1 MAKMTKSTFKTFV
14 EKELKTVDG
23 YGFDLALG
31 DGTVKRMGVYRN
43 EVDRRWDIID
53 VDTGLS
59 VCNSITRKDAI
70 ARAESEPM
78 VEKVTEFVA
87 KPKYETLKKRLADA
101 IKPAE
106 KPKANGPVIEA
117 IASPETG
124 GKLVKVKDETK
135 PKAPAKHKSAKPK
148 APKPPAKPKQVEAA
162 AEVSLETMRKWCKK
176 RPNTVA
182 TQVRDDC
189 PIWIEGETK
198 PYQAELE
205 ELGFR
210 WAPRRKGW
218 YFGEKERQA
227 KANR

>member
-1 MAKMTKSTFKTFV
+1 MAKMTKDTFKTFV

-23 YGFDLALG
+23 YGFDLALP

-43 EVDRRWDIID
+43 EVDKRWDIID

-59 VCNSITRKDAI
+59 VCSSVTRKDAI

-106 KPKANGPVIEA
+106 KPAAPKKPKAE
-117 IASPETG
+117 
-124 GKLVKVKDETK
+124 K
-135 PKAPAKHKSAKPK
+135 PKAPAKSAKPK
-148 APKPPAKPKQVEAA
+148 APKPHAKPKQVEAA

-198 PYQAELE
+198 TYQAELK

>member
-1 MAKMTKSTFKTFV
+1 MAKMTKTTFKTFV

-23 YGFDLALG
+23 YEFDLTLP

-43 EVDRRWDIID
+43 EVDKRWDIID

-59 VCNSITRKDAI
+59 VCSSVTRKDAI
-70 ARAESEPM
+70 ARAESDPM
-78 VEKVTEFVA
+78 VEKVADFVA

-117 IASPETG
+117 VASPETG

-135 PKAPAKHKSAKPK
+135 PKATKSAKPK

-162 AEVSLETMRKWCKK
+162 AEVSLETMRKWCKS

-182 TQVRDDC
+182 TQVREDC
-189 PIWIEGETK
+189 PIWVEGETK
-198 PYQAELE
+198 PYQAELK